1 MPVPRRGQGGT
12 LFVIKFLFVFLALVL
27 ALVDLCLIL
36 WGGEGAFPQWIRAL
50 LVGAALGLV
59 VLVMREKR
67 EG

>member
-1 MPVPRRGQGGT
+1 
-12 LFVIKFLFVFLALVL
+12 VIKFLFVFLALVL